1 MNPADLISTARYL
14 PTTTKEEQMT
24 ATAEAVKEIENLVV
38 SCLADQSQEHLTFG
52 PIIVEAR
59 KDHDDDDYFNIC
71 IVYEGNLEL
80 LDTAKALFMRTHIKR
95 RLGEMGL
102 PHYPVRVFAE
112 KSEWEQVNREYAA
125 LNDLAPTA

>member
-1 MNPADLISTARYL
+1 M
-14 PTTTKEEQMT
+14 
-24 ATAEAVKEIENLVV
+24 
-38 SCLADQSQEHLTFG
+38 
-52 PIIVEAR
+52 

-112 KSEWEQVNREYAA
+112 KSEWEKVNRSIRRPQQSRADGLNPRPRQSYGLAA
-125 LNDLAPTA
+125 RFVGWQGCFQPGRAKLRNPSRQLRLFRLLEIPA

>member
-1 MNPADLISTARYL
+1 
-14 PTTTKEEQMT
+14 MT

-38 SCLADQSQEHLTFG
+38 SCLADQSPEHLTFG

-95 RLGEMGL
+95 RLEEMGL

-112 KSEWEQVNREYAA
+112 KSEWEEVNRRYAA
-125 LNDLAPTA
+125 LNNLAPTA